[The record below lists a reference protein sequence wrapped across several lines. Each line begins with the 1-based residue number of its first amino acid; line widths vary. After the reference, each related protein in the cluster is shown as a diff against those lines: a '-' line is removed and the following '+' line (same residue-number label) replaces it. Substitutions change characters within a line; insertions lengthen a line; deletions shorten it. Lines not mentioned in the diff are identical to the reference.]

1 MKINSF
7 FNISANVKKK
17 YLYLP
22 NNLIHTPMEQLTL
35 TAIEQSVLNL
45 VQQEH
50 LTSFEILKKVENVTL
65 ILSLYNIIDQLNS
78 KGVLKS
84 YIKENKKYHYAA
96 A

>member
-1 MKINSF
+1 
-7 FNISANVKKK
+7 
-17 YLYLP
+17 
-22 NNLIHTPMEQLTL
+22 MEQLTL
-35 TAIEQSVLNL
+35 TAIEQSVLNV